1 MFSKASLVL
10 HKIHQTFKFVPVTTR
25 TLDQFNR
32 ICFKN
37 VQPDLA
43 IVANGGMILVN
54 GELDLEWN
62 KHIQDTL
69 KSITPFDVMKRKVE
83 HLSELEGFKKFGNAD
98 GLFFYI
104 VMHTNQYDVAAVEAF
119 SNEFSLN
126 GWGVHIHGRKI
137 YFIPDC
143 ISKGH
148 ALQYIKDKYGFST
161 IVAAGDSSLDLPL
174 QDVADAFYVPKHG
187 GIADQVRKDQVPPE
201 NGLHSGLYILNRA
214 LDFLEK

>member
-83 HLSELEGFKKFGNAD
+83 HLSELEGFKKNSGMLMASSSILLCIPTNMMLLLLK
-98 GLFFYI
+98 LFFL
-104 VMHTNQYDVAAVEAF
+104 M
-119 SNEFSLN
+119 SL
-126 GWGVHIHGRKI
+126 
-137 YFIPDC
+137 
-143 ISKGH
+143 
-148 ALQYIKDKYGFST
+148 A
-161 IVAAGDSSLDLPL
+161 
-174 QDVADAFYVPKHG
+174 
-187 GIADQVRKDQVPPE
+187 
-201 NGLHSGLYILNRA
+201 
-214 LDFLEK
+214 